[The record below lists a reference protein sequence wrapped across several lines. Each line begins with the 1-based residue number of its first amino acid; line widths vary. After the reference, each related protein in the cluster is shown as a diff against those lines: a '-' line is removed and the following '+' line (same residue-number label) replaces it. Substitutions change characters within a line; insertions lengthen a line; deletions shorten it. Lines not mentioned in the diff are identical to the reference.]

1 MKIVSDIFDKCDF
14 RGCALR
20 RSVLRFV
27 KITTRRPLEVLKIL
41 RTNVFSC

>member
-14 RGCALR
+14 RGCAL

-27 KITTRRPLEVLKIL
+27 KITTRRPLEVLKIQ
-41 RTNVFSC
+41 RKNVSSC